1 MKNSFWFILTA
12 LLVFSLWSCSDNDE
26 KSEDILVI
34 DPVVEPEEPELPAA
48 SFTDTIRYDK
58 ENATAYNI
66 EYPSLDPY
74 GNPATLSGTIVIGD
88 EIESDKRHARGMV
101 LYNHFTV
108 FQRDQCPSKGDVGII
123 IKVAGSKMFAV
134 AADYYGF
141 GVTEDKNQAYCIS
154 RANAQASVD
163 ALLAARELLKEKGY
177 IWDDFLFNLGYSEG
191 GQTSMGVLRLCTEKY
206 PDIKFTHTVAGGGP
220 CDIGETYRQLVSSR
234 ETSMPSTVISTLLA
248 YNEYF
253 NLGVSNSLLF
263 KEPTLSNIGPMLL
276 SMEYK
281 RDEIEGKLASS
292 KIEKWIQP
300 ILLDFNSELSLKFM
314 KVFEQDNLSKGWI
327 PRKEEHIDL
336 VHNRRDACVPF
347 ENSVQMM
354 EFFRRQGFTIVESEK
369 GDKNPYADGTVYMVA
384 VKLPALSETL
394 GAHEVG
400 AIPFVVDLI
409 QVICHYLKIDPWF
422 TITTEDLKGIL

>member
-1 MKNSFWFILTA
+1 MKKSFWFILTA

-48 SFTDTIRYDK
+48 CFTDTIRYDK

-123 IKVAGSKMFAV
+123 MKVAGSKMFAV

-177 IWDDFLFNLGYSEG
+177 TWDDFLFNLGYSEG

-220 CDIGETYRQLVSSR
+220 YDIGETYRQLVSSH

-253 NLGVSNSLLF
+253 DLGVDNGLLL
-263 KEPTLSNIGPMLL
+263 KEPTLSNAGPMLL

-281 RDEIEGKLASS
+281 REEIEGKLAST
-292 KIEKWIQP
+292 KIEEWLQP
-300 ILLDFNSELSLKFM
+300 ILFDFNSDLSLKFM
-314 KVFEQDNLSKGWI
+314 NVFEQDNLSKGWT
-327 PRKEEHIDL
+327 PRKEERIDI
-336 VHNRRDACVPF
+336 VHNRLDACVPF
-347 ENSVQMM
+347 ANSTQMA
-354 EFFRRQGFTIVESEK
+354 EFFRQQGFTIVESAN
-369 GDKNPYADGTVYMVA
+369 GDRNPYADGHIYWHAITM
-384 VKLPALSETL
+384 PAITKTL
-394 GAHEVG
+394 GAHEAG
-400 AIPFVVDLI
+400 AIPFVVDLM
-409 QVICHYLKIDPWF
+409 QVICHYLNIKPWF
-422 TITTEDLKGIL
+422 TISAEDLKGI

>member
-74 GNPATLSGTIVIGD
+74 GNPVTLSGTIVIGD

-300 ILLDFNSELSLKFM
+300 ILLDFDSELSLKFM

-327 PRKEEHIDL
+327 PARK
-336 VHNRRDACVPF
+336 NT
-347 ENSVQMM
+347 STWY
-354 EFFRRQGFTIVESEK
+354 TI
-369 GDKNPYADGTVYMVA
+369 NWMHVYP
-384 VKLPALSETL
+384 LPTL
-394 GAHEVG
+394 
-400 AIPFVVDLI
+400 
-409 QVICHYLKIDPWF
+409 CR
-422 TITTEDLKGIL
+422 

>member
-1 MKNSFWFILTA
+1 MMKKYHWLFLLLILVLT
-12 LLVFSLWSCSDNDE
+12 LPLTSCSDKDE
-26 KSEDILVI
+26 TQPVEPII
-34 DPVVEPEEPELPAA
+34 DPVEETLPSAC
-48 SFTDTIRYDK
+48 FTDTIRYESSK
-58 ENATAYNI
+58 TTVYNI

-74 GNPATLSGTIVIGD
+74 GNPVTLSGTIVIGD